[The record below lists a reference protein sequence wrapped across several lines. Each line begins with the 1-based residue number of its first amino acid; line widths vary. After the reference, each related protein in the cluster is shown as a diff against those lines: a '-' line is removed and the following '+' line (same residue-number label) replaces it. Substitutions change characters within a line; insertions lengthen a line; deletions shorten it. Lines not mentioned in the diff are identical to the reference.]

1 MSDTGYIPSR
11 SLRSRST
18 GGRSPWK
25 GYKEQEV
32 SNLEGAVIPVV
43 YGWVIVLGKII
54 LFDQADGISN
64 TTEAADISRYKM
76 YINVNYSYKTSIWFA
91 ICMGKIDINDVYANK
106 RHLNLNTD
114 WSTSRFNDGT
124 GIYYPPVNPITY
136 PLVEKIPG
144 IAHIYFSSIYNQH
157 VILNDDTT
165 VPKMEFGVMRDQTES
180 AVIVNQALY
189 LNEGLL
195 GNTYVGSNPALV
207 IYDLLTNKQYG
218 LGIDPSYI
226 DVTSFNYVAA
236 LFDSPEYKSYKRIY
250 GLNFAIEDMTPAV
263 EIFDR
268 IRDQTDVQV
277 YCENNKIYLHTLY
290 DLHAEPVA
298 TLYDDDFSSL
308 EIYTEGWEN
317 VPNEF
322 EGEYTA
328 RGEDADVNVKFQNIQ
343 ISIKNEAAIKMA
355 GGYVNKRTVDLEWFS
370 HKTIAA
376 VRLNEIMQRESF
388 PKISLQCSVS
398 RRHYHI
404 RPFDL
409 INVISLEYSLV
420 GTFRVLSVKFGGV
433 DSLDVVIEAE
443 QAFETLWDGTHVN
456 RNSSNGVVPVA
467 DWSPL

>member
-1 MSDTGYIPSR
+1 
-11 SLRSRST
+11 
-18 GGRSPWK
+18 
-25 GYKEQEV
+25 
-32 SNLEGAVIPVV
+32 
-43 YGWVIVLGKII
+43 
-54 LFDQADGISN
+54 
-64 TTEAADISRYKM
+64 
-76 YINVNYSYKTSIWFA
+76 
-91 ICMGKIDINDVYANK
+91 
-106 RHLNLNTD
+106 
-114 WSTSRFNDGT
+114 
-124 GIYYPPVNPITY
+124 
-136 PLVEKIPG
+136 
-144 IAHIYFSSIYNQH
+144 
-157 VILNDDTT
+157 
-165 VPKMEFGVMRDQTES
+165 
-180 AVIVNQALY
+180 
-189 LNEGLL
+189 
-195 GNTYVGSNPALV
+195 
-207 IYDLLTNKQYG
+207 
-218 LGIDPSYI
+218 
-226 DVTSFNYVAA
+226 
-236 LFDSPEYKSYKRIY
+236 
-250 GLNFAIEDMTPAV
+250 MTPAV